1 MTTGEAREATHVD
14 GRALRVLVV
23 DDEPGL
29 TESLTAAFRFRGW
42 EADSASTGEDALAKT
57 RRMPPDVIVLD
68 VGLPDTDGFTL
79 LPHLRAIHPD
89 ACVLFLT
96 ARDAVD
102 DRIQGIEVGGDDYV
116 TKPFSLGE
124 VLARA
129 RGLARRA
136 GLLRSQD
143 SERLQVDDLVVELDT
158 HMVQR
163 GGDQIDL
170 TATEFAVLSYL
181 AARPKRVV
189 SKEELLEQVW
199 GYDFGASSH
208 VVELYISYVRKKI
221 DAGRPPLIHTVRGIG
236 YSMRPSS
243 A

>member
-1 MTTGEAREATHVD
+1 M
-14 GRALRVLVV
+14 
-23 DDEPGL
+23 
-29 TESLTAAFRFRGW
+29 
-42 EADSASTGEDALAKT
+42 
-57 RRMPPDVIVLD
+57 
-68 VGLPDTDGFTL
+68 
-79 LPHLRAIHPD
+79 
-89 ACVLFLT
+89 LFLT
-96 ARDAVD
+96 ARDEVD

-189 SKEELLEQVW
+189 SMRSLLEQVW

-208 VVELYISYVRKKI
+208 VVEALHLLCAQKI